1 MHNYDHFHL
10 HRIPSTAR
18 SAAMFRLSL
27 TTMGPLFLMNP
38 GTPSLG
44 TLFPSGTN
52 QSPPELTLGGG
63 RLVLQIRA
71 MASVEPI
78 SLMSTYIIIATI
90 RDDITIQAEVHICR
104 KVQKC
109 ILQSNKLFTDYQEL
123 QR

>member
-1 MHNYDHFHL
+1 
-10 HRIPSTAR
+10 
-18 SAAMFRLSL
+18 MFRLSL

-71 MASVEPI
+71 VVSVEPI
-78 SLMSTYIIIATI
+78 IITDAHIATM
-90 RDDITIQAEVHICR
+90 RDDITIQAEV
-104 KVQKC
+104 
-109 ILQSNKLFTDYQEL
+109 
-123 QR
+123 